1 MAFYATQIG
10 NKGHYLDLVT
20 KVGYLSSNYQ
30 TTYGDSAD
38 FDNWAFSAGAEYG
51 RKKALGNEWFV
62 EPQAQL
68 TYYFLKGDNY
78 TTKNN
83 TDNLVGRL
91 GAVLTKE
98 YDKETKNPKRFYV
111 KASVQ
116 HDFLGGRSQH
126 LQQNGM
132 SYYDSNDFRDTWY
145 TVRIG
150 TNVHSDDKY
159 AFYFDAE
166 KNFGADFKSKY
177 RVKVGLRYEF

>member
-1 MAFYATQIG
+1 MAASVPSLPR
-10 NKGHYLDLVT
+10 N
-20 KVGYLSSNYQ
+20 
-30 TTYGDSAD
+30 
-38 FDNWAFSAGAEYG
+38 
-51 RKKALGNEWFV
+51 
-62 EPQAQL
+62 
-68 TYYFLKGDNY
+68 
-78 TTKNN
+78 TTKKQ
-83 TDNLVGRL
+83 RIR
-91 GAVLTKE
+91 
-98 YDKETKNPKRFYV
+98 KRFYV

-145 TVRIG
+145 TVGIG

>member
-1 MAFYATQIG
+1 MLFKRKHGFHFADGRVVVVDGDAVVKRDEHLIG
-10 NKGHYLDLVT
+10 IGVIVADLAED
-20 KVGYLSSNYQ
+20 L
-30 TTYGDSAD
+30 AD
-38 FDNWAFSAGAEYG
+38 DE
-51 RKKALGNEWFV
+51 R
-62 EPQAQL
+62 P
-68 TYYFLKGDNY
+68 D
-78 TTKNN
+78 
-83 TDNLVGRL
+83 RL

-145 TVRIG
+145 TVGIG

>member
-38 FDNWAFSAGAEYG
+38 FDNWAFSAGAG
-51 RKKALGNEWFV
+51 HR
-62 EPQAQL
+62 PQEKPWETMVRRTSGPAHLLLPQRRQL
-68 TYYFLKGDNY
+68 YDENGATVNQD
-78 TTKNN
+78 N

-116 HDFLGGRSQH
+116 HDFLEAEASISSKTVDGPTMTATTLEIRGTPWGSVRTSIRTTNMPSTSTQKRT
-126 LQQNGM
+126 LVPTSNQN
-132 SYYDSNDFRDTWY
+132 T
-145 TVRIG
+145 
-150 TNVHSDDKY
+150 
-159 AFYFDAE
+159 A
-166 KNFGADFKSKY
+166 
-177 RVKVGLRYEF
+177 